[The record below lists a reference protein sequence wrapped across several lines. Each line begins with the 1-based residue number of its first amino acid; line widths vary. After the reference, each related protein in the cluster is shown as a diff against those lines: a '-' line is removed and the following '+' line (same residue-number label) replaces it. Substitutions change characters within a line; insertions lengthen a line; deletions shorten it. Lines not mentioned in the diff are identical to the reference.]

1 VNEINA
7 YLGANEVTVRFEF
20 EPACYGHG
28 AHPDYEA
35 HLFITEVCI
44 GGVWI
49 GAEYI
54 DPDWRYREEISILAD
69 RGRALQAEADEE
81 AWERREEARM
91 ERGYP

>member
-54 DPDWRYREEISILAD
+54 DPDWRYREEISILA
-69 RGRALQAEADEE
+69 RKPGNVAKRHGWKGATR
-81 AWERREEARM
+81 ER
-91 ERGYP
+91 P

>member
-35 HLFITEVCI
+35 YLYITEVCI

-49 GAEYI
+49 SAEYI
-54 DPDWRYREEISILAD
+54 APEWLMKEEISILGD
-69 RGRALQAEADEE
+69 RGRALQAEAEMA
-81 AWERREEARM
+81 AWERRQEELM
-91 ERGYP
+91 E